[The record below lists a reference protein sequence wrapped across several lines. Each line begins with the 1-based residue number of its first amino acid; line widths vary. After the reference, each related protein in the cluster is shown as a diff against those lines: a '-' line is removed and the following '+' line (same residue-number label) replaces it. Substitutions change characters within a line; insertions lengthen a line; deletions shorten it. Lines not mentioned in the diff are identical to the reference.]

1 MAKYS
6 YKIVQKYLGI
16 SEIIANFAK
25 FFRANVLLH
34 AANLLDDSVVMRKL
48 C

>member
-1 MAKYS
+1 M
-6 YKIVQKYLGI
+6 QKYLGI

-34 AANLLDDSVVMRKL
+34 AANLLDDSAVKWEL